1 VLITDSFPSEEQIS
15 FETVEV
21 ECYDGQKMQLCLGP
35 DITTVKAAMVILAN
49 KLEIEADALDCYF
62 SGEYRSLQLET
73 SVSNII
79 GKKIR
84 VERRSLFRLDLID
97 VQRTVGI
104 RAKWNK
110 TIYDALDSVLSK
122 YNLDVQNVVLSVGDC
137 TEGRIWSSGMLEKGT
152 RIVDFSKP
160 VGIFDGLRIQVNNR
174 EKLDR
179 SMKGRRSLANTS
191 GSFSNNNNTQLSA
204 RQSCGPRSK
213 KFTQVYTNR
222 DVIQQKMLEQTAQSS
237 EQCNKEK
244 QKLLEACFA
253 DNSRIEDQR
262 GVLCKDDFEIPNFL
276 DF

>member
-49 KLEIEADALDCYF
+49 KLSIDADALDCYF
-62 SGEYRSLQLET
+62 AGENRSLQLET

-110 TIYDALDSVLSK
+110 KIYDALDSVLSK
-122 YNLDVQNVVLSVGDC
+122 YNLDVQNVVLCVGDC
-137 TEGRIWSSGMLEKGT
+137 TEGRSWSSDMLEKGT

-174 EKLDR
+174 EKLER
-179 SMKGRRSLANTS
+179 SLKGRRSLANTS
-191 GSFSNNNNTQLSA
+191 RSFSNNNNTRLSN

-213 KFTQVYTNR
+213 KFSEVYSNR
-222 DVIQQKMLEQTAQSS
+222 DVIQQKMLEVT
-237 EQCNKEK
+237 KK
-244 QKLLEACFA
+244 
-253 DNSRIEDQR
+253 R
-262 GVLCKDDFEIPNFL
+262 V
-276 DF
+276 